1 MKETI
6 DALESV
12 KFKVSEFKELQKVN
26 ELLKE
31 ITYENLYE
39 YITPLELISIIEDFA
54 DIIFKLQDKNRQLQK
69 EIDEGLEHYYYPRNF
84 GI

>member
-39 YITPLELISIIEDFA
+39 YVTPLELISIIEDFA
-54 DIIFKLQDKNRQLQK
+54 DVIFKLQDENKRLER
-69 EIDEGLEHYYYPRNF
+69 EINEGLEHYYNPRER
-84 GI
+84 

>member
-54 DIIFKLQDKNRQLQK
+54 DIIFKLQDENKRLER
-69 EIDEGLEHYYYPRNF
+69 EINEGLEHYYYPRNF